1 MASNNSTD
9 TLPMAEALQGVVGA
23 AGAAAAPPAAAATT
37 ATTATA
43 PIPPPSAKK
52 ITFYSNHGEIYFQSQ
67 PKPIITFHN
76 PRAKKTDITC
86 YPSTLRNLANALPV
100 AQSIAVK
107 FIKNKEDHINLENA
121 LSNFKDYIIQFEDQE
136 PNSAVAAAAKDQTLI
151 YYKELAEYGE
161 EIKMKLVLTVNVYQ
175 HKTNIWLKPMW
186 KNPKAEAGTNPWF
199 PTLRGF
205 QFSIYDD
212 ADEIIRFADRHHS
225 AWASAEFAASKYKAL
240 VEAAE

>member
-1 MASNNSTD
+1 
-9 TLPMAEALQGVVGA
+9 MAEALQGVVGA
-23 AGAAAAPPAAAATT
+23 AGAAGAAAAAPATT

-43 PIPPPSAKK
+43 PTPPPQQKK
-52 ITFYSNHGEIYFQSQ
+52 FTFYSNHGEIYFQTQ
-67 PKPIITFHN
+67 PKPMITFHN

-107 FIKNKEDHINLENA
+107 FIKSKEDHINLEDA
-121 LSNFKDYIIQFEDQE
+121 LSNFKDYIIQFDDQD
-136 PNSAVAAAAKDQTLI
+136 PDSTVAAAAKDQTLI

-161 EIKMKLVLTVNVYQ
+161 DIKMKLILTVNVYQ

-186 KNPKAEAGTNPWF
+186 KNPTAQAGTNPWF

-225 AWASAEFAASKYKAL
+225 AWASAKFASKKKAL
-240 VEAAE
+240 VEAAETQV

>member
-1 MASNNSTD
+1 MARTRQAGR
-9 TLPMAEALQGVVGA
+9 LEVVGA

-136 PNSAVAAAAKDQTLI
+136 PNSAVATAAKDQTLI

>member
-1 MASNNSTD
+1 MARTRQAGR
-9 TLPMAEALQGVVGA
+9 LGVVGA
-23 AGAAAAPPAAAATT
+23 AGVPAAPPAAAATT

-43 PIPPPSAKK
+43 STPPPAKK
-52 ITFYSNHGEIYFQSQ
+52 FTFYSNHGEIYFQTQ

-100 AQSIAVK
+100 AQNIAVK
-107 FIKNKEDHINLENA
+107 FIKSKEDHINLEDA

-136 PNSAVAAAAKDQTLI
+136 PNSAVATAAKDQTLI

-161 EIKMKLVLTVNVYQ
+161 DIKMKLVLTVNVYQ

-186 KNPKAEAGTNPWF
+186 KNPKAQAGTNPWF

-225 AWASAEFAASKYKAL
+225 AWASAEFASKYKAL
-240 VEAAE
+240 VEAAETQV